1 MSSLQREPKILRDR
15 FKNPCH
21 LEISQRSV
29 IPWFSENSN
38 SKLHPNKRKC
48 RMYRYI
54 GISDV
59 FFFFT
64 STPLRLHP
72 TLISRLVTRD
82 IFYDSVL
89 PDIASRD
96 PEEDPRV
103 DPSPIFNIIERLP
116 FSSKSCCSLISS
128 FLVSTYVSTNNTI
141 FYDLIANINVIV
153 RLCLFLLSPPSSL
166 LSRCWSKR

>member
-1 MSSLQREPKILRDR
+1 M
-15 FKNPCH
+15 H
-21 LEISQRSV
+21 
-29 IPWFSENSN
+29 
-38 SKLHPNKRKC
+38 
-48 RMYRYI
+48 RYI

-128 FLVSTYVSTNNTI
+128 FLVLFTLSTYVSTNNTI

-153 RLCLFLLSPPSSL
+153 RLSLPPLSSFFSSL
-166 LSRCWSKR
+166 AVLV